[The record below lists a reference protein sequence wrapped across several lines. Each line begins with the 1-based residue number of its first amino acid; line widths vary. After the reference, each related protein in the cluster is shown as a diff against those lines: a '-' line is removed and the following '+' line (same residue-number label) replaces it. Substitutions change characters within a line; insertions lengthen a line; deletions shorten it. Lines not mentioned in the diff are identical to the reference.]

1 MKKNGSLFLI
11 FVLAASLCA
20 CSKAIVYQEETAIN
34 TWLKERTQGYSQVQS
49 SSLMEL
55 YMKEEG
61 FKVSLST
68 GSDRIPK
75 LKVENDAV
83 DETVEENRIL
93 TVSSSAGKI
102 ASATHKNSVFDP
114 YRNAYVRSLQVW
126 QKSEREFR
134 VFLWLYAEETDF
146 YPIPKLLTKDQ
157 YDQALAL
164 VEAYNAQQA
173 EKDELAGNKIINYT
187 GDFISLYQ
195 ASYGSE
201 KAENPKGDL
210 YYECVGTTI
219 YGDAYRSLFAELGLS
234 EQDWRNSFK
243 SLGYTGQELN
253 LQIVYFD
260 LTVGADAVSLALQT
274 KDVYST
280 ARWMAQNPSFTYAFC
295 PAFAETEYIT
305 LTEN

>member
-1 MKKNGSLFLI
+1 MKKIGSLFLI
-11 FVLAASLCA
+11 FLLAASLCA

-75 LKVENDAV
+75 LRVENDAV
-83 DETVEENRIL
+83 DEKVEEERIL
-93 TVSSSAGKI
+93 TVTSKNDELAA
-102 ASATHKNSVFDP
+102 ASHEKSVFDP
-114 YRNAYVRSLQVW
+114 YRNAYVPALQVW
-126 QKSEREFR
+126 QKSETEFR
-134 VFLWLYAEETDF
+134 VFLWLYAEETDY
-146 YPIPKLLTKDQ
+146 YPIPKLLTKAQ
-157 YDQALAL
+157 YDRALAL
-164 VEAYNAQQA
+164 VEAYDAEQA
-173 EKDELAGNKIINYT
+173 KKDELAGNKIINYT
-187 GDFISLYQ
+187 GDFINLYK

-210 YYECVGTTI
+210 YYECVGTTD
-219 YGDAYRSLFAELGLS
+219 YGDVYRSLFAEVGLS

-243 SLGYTGQELN
+243 SLGYTGQKLN
-253 LQIVYFD
+253 LQVVYFD
-260 LTVGADAVSLALQT
+260 LTVGDSAVSLSLQT
-274 KDVYST
+274 EDAYST
-280 ARWMAQNPSFTYAFC
+280 PRFKEQNPQVSYAFC

>member
-1 MKKNGSLFLI
+1 MKKTGSLFLI

-20 CSKAIVYQEETAIN
+20 CSKAIVYQEETEMN
-34 TWLKERTQGYSQVQS
+34 GWLKEHTQGYYQVTP

-55 YMKEEG
+55 YIEEEG

-68 GSDRIPK
+68 GSDMIPK
-75 LKVENDAV
+75 LRVENDAV
-83 DETVEENRIL
+83 DDIVEENRIL
-93 TVSSSAGKI
+93 TVTSSDGEI
-102 ASATHKNSVFDP
+102 ASASHKKRVFDP
-114 YRNAYVRSLQVW
+114 YRNAYVRALQVW
-126 QKSEREFR
+126 QKSETNFR
-134 VFLWLYAEETDF
+134 VFLWLYAEDTDF

-164 VEAYNAQQA
+164 VEAYDVEQA
-173 EKDELAGNKIINYT
+173 EKDELAGKAIVNYT
-187 GDFISLYQ
+187 GDFINLYN

-210 YYECVGTTI
+210 YYECVGTTA
-219 YGDAYRSLFAELGLS
+219 YGDAYRSLFAKIGLT

-260 LTVGADAVSLALQT
+260 LTVGDSAVSLSLQT
-274 KDVYST
+274 EDAYST
-280 ARWMAQNPSFTYAFC
+280 ARWKAQNPAASYAFC
-295 PAFAETEYIT
+295 PVFAETEYII